1 MFIIIVGGGKVGTYL
16 ARDLLTE
23 NHEIVVI
30 EKDAKKAQFMT
41 NLLEQ
46 DVAIVGDGCDP
57 VVLTQAGVARADVV
71 VADTGDDED
80 NLVVCLIA
88 QKNSKARCIARVN
101 NPRNKAIFDSISTKA
116 NPISVI
122 SSTELILRMVED
134 EVNIS
139 ECRPLLRLRNG
150 DVQLVKMSVEAGMA
164 ADGKRI
170 ADLGFPRSTIVV
182 AVEKRDGEVTIPTGD
197 TRLVAGDE
205 VVMMIKSS
213 ARDQVRDV
221 LRGTGAAV

>member
-1 MFIIIVGGGKVGTYL
+1 
-16 ARDLLTE
+16 
-23 NHEIVVI
+23 
-30 EKDAKKAQFMT
+30 
-41 NLLEQ
+41 
-46 DVAIVGDGCDP
+46 
-57 VVLTQAGVARADVV
+57 
-71 VADTGDDED
+71 
-80 NLVVCLIA
+80 
-88 QKNSKARCIARVN
+88 
-101 NPRNKAIFDSISTKA
+101 
-116 NPISVI
+116 
-122 SSTELILRMVED
+122 MVED
-134 EVNIS
+134 EVNIN

-150 DVQLVKMSVEAGMA
+150 DVQLVKIAIEAGMA

-221 LRGTGAAV
+221 LRGTSAAV